1 MLMIRSKD
9 NETSS
14 LSKSARK
21 RLARQTAKAAAAP
34 PILSPG
40 NKDEAMTALTGKIKA
55 NGSSLQNSVNSEDIK
70 ETAEKTKENVQE
82 NVQKGK
88 ETAKENLQKGK
99 DIAEENVEKGKQI
112 AEENVQKGKE
122 IAEETT
128 ETAKKTA
135 KETMET
141 AKSTAANVKEKVES
155 KAAEAGK
162 AVQENIPES
171 ISSTVEAAADKLSSS
186 VSSSESPSPSPA
198 TKPVEIKAKNKERSS
213 SPPASS
219 SFSPSLPSSLP
230 SASAKQL
237 PANRKRKQ
245 PQDFTPSGPGTPSAT
260 PASPK
265 NGVKFSDGVA
275 PGEGP
280 EGEKIIP
287 VKKNQNVIERTVWT
301 FIMIFGFIG
310 LLCAGHPYMILL
322 VMLCQALVYSEVT
335 ALFNLRDRKSTIGDI
350 ADDRWSTSCWTRR

>member
-1 MLMIRSKD
+1 
-9 NETSS
+9 
-14 LSKSARK
+14 
-21 RLARQTAKAAAAP
+21 
-34 PILSPG
+34 
-40 NKDEAMTALTGKIKA
+40 MTALPEKIKT
-55 NGSSLQNSVNSEDIK
+55 NGSSRQSSVVPDDVKQSAK
-70 ETAEKTKENVQE
+70 EAAEKTKESAKETQVTVEKAAKESTQT
-82 NVQKGK
+82 VK
-88 ETAKENLQKGK
+88 ETASDVK
-99 DIAEENVEKGKQI
+99 D
-112 AEENVQKGKE
+112 
-122 IAEETT
+122 
-128 ETAKKTA
+128 
-135 KETMET
+135 
-141 AKSTAANVKEKVES
+141 KVES
-155 KAAEAGK
+155 KAAEVGK
-162 AVQENIPES
+162 TVKENLPES
-171 ISSTVEAAADKLSSS
+171 ITSAVEGAADKVSSS
-186 VSSSESPSPSPA
+186 ISSSESPSPSPA
-198 TKPVEIKAKNKERSS
+198 TKSQPVEIKPKKQERSS
-213 SPPASS
+213 SPPASK

-280 EGEKIIP
+280 DGEKIIP

-335 ALFNLRDRKSTIGDI
+335 ALFNLRDRKSAPPESG
-350 ADDRWSTSCWTRR
+350 

>member
-1 MLMIRSKD
+1 MSPFYLFVNWLLTIRAKD

-55 NGSSLQNSVNSEDIK
+55 NGSSLQNSVVSEDTK
-70 ETAEKTKENVQE
+70 KSAEKTKENVKE

-88 ETAKENLQKGK
+88 E
-99 DIAEENVEKGKQI
+99 I

-122 IAEETT
+122 IAEETK

-135 KETMET
+135 KETKET
-141 AKSTAANVKEKVES
+141 IRETAANVTEKVGT
-155 KAAEAGK
+155 KAAEVGS
-162 AVQENIPES
+162 AVKDNIPES
-171 ISSTVEAAADKLSSS
+171 ISSTVEAAADNLSAS

-198 TKPVEIKAKNKERSS
+198 TKPVEIKAKKQDRSS

-245 PQDFTPSGPGTPSAT
+245 PQDFTPSGPGTPSAVS
-260 PASPK
+260 ASPK

-335 ALFNLRDRKSTIGDI
+335 ALFNLRDRKSTFGNN
-350 ADDRWSTSCWTRR
+350 ADDRWSTSCWT